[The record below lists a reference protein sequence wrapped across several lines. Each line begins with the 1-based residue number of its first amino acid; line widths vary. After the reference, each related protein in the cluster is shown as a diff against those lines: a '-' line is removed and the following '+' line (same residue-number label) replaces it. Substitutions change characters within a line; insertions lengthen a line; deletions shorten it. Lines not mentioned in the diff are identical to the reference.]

1 MLYANFLLLSKV
13 VEEKDW
19 LRVRTHSA
27 SKVLKSRE
35 GEYVRLLGW
44 VASKRTIGNI
54 VFCLIRDG
62 SGFIQVAGKKG
73 VTDENTLDTMKRVS
87 LESAVMVGGSVKDDE
102 RAPGGKELSVKEFQ
116 IIALAEKWPITKS
129 AIKSSSFLYDN
140 RHLSIRGRKAI
151 SILKIRSE
159 LIYSSLEFF
168 RKHGFFLINAPTL
181 VQSACEGGATLFDL
195 DYFGKIAFLT
205 QSAQL
210 YEEAA
215 ICAFEKVFVLQPA
228 FRAEK
233 SKTAKHLTE
242 FWMLEAEQ
250 AFATHED
257 IMKLEED
264 LVSYVTNSIVEKCSE
279 ELNTIGRKFSPP
291 NPPFPRITYDE
302 AREIAMSKG
311 IEFEWG
317 DDIPTEAENILSK
330 SFEGPFFITGYPL
343 SARSFYHMTDP
354 KDERLTL
361 SSDLMAPEGYG
372 EIATGGQRIHDYNTL
387 LERVRK
393 QELPIESFSWYLDL
407 RKYGLPP
414 HSGFGIGI
422 ERLVRWVCGLK
433 HIRATTLFP
442 RTITR
447 ITP

>member
-1 MLYANFLLLSKV
+1 MLSKII
-13 VEEKDW
+13 EETDW

-27 SKVLKSRE
+27 SKALNSNE

-44 VASKRTIGNI
+44 VASKRVIGNI
-54 VFCLIRDG
+54 IFCLIRDG

-73 VTDENTLDTMKRVS
+73 ITDENTLDSMGRVS
-87 LESAVMVGGSVKDDE
+87 LESAVMVGGSIRDDE

-151 SILKIRSE
+151 SILKIRAES
-159 LIYSSLEFF
+159 IYSSFEFF
-168 RKHGFFLINAPTL
+168 TKRGFTLINAPML
-181 VQSACEGGATLFDL
+181 VQSACEGGATLFNL
-195 DYFGKIAFLT
+195 DYFGKVAFLT

-228 FRAEK
+228 FRAER

-242 FWMLEAEQ
+242 FCMLEAEQ
-250 AFATHED
+250 AFATHGDVME
-257 IMKLEED
+257 LEEE
-264 LVSYVTNSIVEKCSE
+264 LVSYITNHIVDKCSE
-279 ELNTIGRKFSPP
+279 ELKTIGRRFSPP
-291 NPPFPRITYDE
+291 TTPFPRITYDE
-302 AREIAMSKG
+302 ARNMSIRKG
-311 IEFEWG
+311 MTFEWG

-330 SFEGPFFITGYPL
+330 SFDKPFFITCYPL
-343 SARSFYHMTDP
+343 KARSFYHMADP
-354 KDERLTL
+354 KDEGVTL
-361 SSDLMAPEGYG
+361 SSDLMASEGYG
-372 EIATGGQRIHDYNTL
+372 EIATGGQRIHDYDTL
-387 LERVRK
+387 LERIKK
-393 QELPIESFSWYLDL
+393 QDLPIESFSWYLDL
-407 RKYGLPP
+407 RRYGLPP

-422 ERLVRWVCGLK
+422 ERLVRWICGLK
-433 HIRATTLFP
+433 HIRASTLFP

-447 ITP
+447 ISP

>member
-1 MLYANFLLLSKV
+1 MLSKFI
-13 VEEKDW
+13 EDTNW

-27 SKVLKSRE
+27 SKALNSRE
-35 GEYVRLLGW
+35 GESVRLLGW
-44 VASKRTIGNI
+44 VASKRIIGNI
-54 VFCLIRDG
+54 LFAIIRDG

-73 VTDENTLDTMKRVS
+73 ITDENTLDNMRRVS
-87 LESAVMVGGSVKDDE
+87 LESAVMVGGLIRDDK
-102 RAPGGKELSVKEFQ
+102 RAPRGKELSVKEFK

-129 AIKSSSFLYDN
+129 AIKSPSFLYDN
-140 RHLSIRGRKAI
+140 RHLSIRGRKAV

-159 LIYSSLEFF
+159 SIYSSIEFF
-168 RKHGFFLINAPTL
+168 TKHGFFLINAPTL
-181 VQSACEGGATLFDL
+181 VQSACEGGATLFNL

-215 ICAFEKVFVLQPA
+215 ICSFEKVFVLQPA

-250 AFATHED
+250 AFATHDD
-257 IMKLEED
+257 IMRLEED
-264 LVSYVTNSIVEKCSE
+264 LVSHIANSVVEKCSE
-279 ELNTIGRKFSPP
+279 ELKIIGRKFSPP
-291 NPPFPRITYDE
+291 NPPFPKITYDE
-302 AREIAMSKG
+302 ARDMAISKG
-311 IEFEWG
+311 IEFDWG

-330 SFEGPFFITGYPL
+330 NFEKPFFITGYPL
-343 SARSFYHMTDP
+343 SARSFYHMADP
-354 KDERLTL
+354 KDERITL

-372 EIATGGQRIHDYNTL
+372 EIATGGQRIHDYNAL
-387 LERVRK
+387 LDRVRR
-393 QELPIESFSWYLDL
+393 QDLPTESFSWYLDL

-422 ERLVRWVCGLK
+422 ERLVRWICDLK
-433 HIRATTLFP
+433 HIRASTLFP

-447 ITP
+447 INP

>member
-1 MLYANFLLLSKV
+1 MRALNS
-13 VEEKDW
+13 D
-19 LRVRTHSA
+19 
-27 SKVLKSRE
+27 E
-35 GEYVRLLGW
+35 GEYVRILGW
-44 VASKRTIGNI
+44 VASKRVIGKI
-54 VFCLIRDG
+54 IFCLIRDG

-73 VTDENTLDTMKRVS
+73 ITDEDSFNFMRRVS
-87 LESAVMVGGSVKDDE
+87 LESAVMVGGLIRNDE
-102 RAPGGKELSVKEFQ
+102 RAPKGKELSVKEFK

-129 AIKSSSFLYDN
+129 AIKSPSFLYDN

-151 SILKIRSE
+151 SIIKIRSE
-159 LIYSSLEFF
+159 LIYSSFEFF
-168 RKHGFFLINAPTL
+168 KKQGFHLINAPTL
-181 VQSACEGGATLFDL
+181 VQSACEGGATLFNL

-264 LVSYVTNSIVEKCSE
+264 LLCYVVNKIFEKCSE
-279 ELNTIGRKFSPP
+279 ELKIIGRKFSQLD
-291 NPPFPRITYDE
+291 PPFPRITYDE
-302 AREIAMSKG
+302 AREISISKG

-330 SFEGPFFITGYPL
+330 SFDKPFFITGYPL
-343 SARSFYHMTDP
+343 SARSFYHMADP
-354 KDERLTL
+354 KDERITL

-422 ERLVRWVCGLK
+422 ERLVRWICGLK
-433 HIRATTLFP
+433 HIRASALFP

-447 ITP
+447 INP

>member
-1 MLYANFLLLSKV
+1 MLSKII
-13 VEEKDW
+13 EDMDW
-19 LRVRTHSA
+19 LRVRTHNV
-27 SKVLKSRE
+27 SKVLKSSE

-44 VASKRTIGNI
+44 IASKRMIGNI

-73 VTDENTLDTMKRVS
+73 VTDENALDAMKRVS
-87 LESAVMVGGSVKDDE
+87 LESAVMVGGLIRDDK
-102 RAPGGKELSVKEFQ
+102 RAPRGKELSVKEFQ
-116 IIALAEKWPITKS
+116 IISLAEKWPITKS
-129 AIKSSSFLYDN
+129 AIKSPSFLYDN
-140 RHLSIRGRKAI
+140 RHLSIRGRKAR
-151 SILKIRSE
+151 SILRIRSE
-159 LIYSSLEFF
+159 LIYSSIEFF
-168 RKHGFFLINAPTL
+168 TKQGFFLINAPTL
-181 VQSACEGGATLFDL
+181 VQSACEGGATLFNL
-195 DYFGKIAFLT
+195 DYFGKIAYLT

-215 ICAFEKVFVLQPA
+215 ICSFEKVFVLQPA

-250 AFATHED
+250 AFATHDD

-264 LVSYVTNSIVEKCSE
+264 LVSYITNNIVEKCSE
-279 ELNTIGRKFSPP
+279 EFEIIGRKFSPP
-291 NPPFPRITYDE
+291 SAPFPKITYDE
-302 AREIAMSKG
+302 ARNIAMSKG

-317 DDIPTEAENILSK
+317 EDIPTEAENIISK
-330 SFEGPFFITGYPL
+330 SFEKPFFITGYPI
-343 SARSFYHMTDP
+343 SARSFYHMADP
-354 KDERLTL
+354 RDERVTL

-387 LERVRK
+387 MERVRK
-393 QELPIESFSWYLDL
+393 QDLPTESFSWYLDL
-407 RKYGLPP
+407 RRYGLPP

-433 HIRATTLFP
+433 HIRASTLFP

-447 ITP
+447 INP

>member
-1 MLYANFLLLSKV
+1 MEKII
-13 VEEKDW
+13 EGKDW
-19 LRVRTHSA
+19 LRLRTHSVLE
-27 SKVLKSRE
+27 SLKSNE

-44 VASKRTIGNI
+44 VASKSVIGNI
-54 VFCLIRDG
+54 IFCLIRDG

-73 VTDENTLDTMKRVS
+73 ITDENVLDAMRRAS
-87 LESAVMVGGSVKDDE
+87 LESAVMVGGFIRSDV
-102 RAPGGKELSVKEFQ
+102 RAPGGKELSVKEFE
-116 IIALAEKWPITKS
+116 IIALADKWPITKS

-140 RHLSIRGRKAI
+140 RHLSIRGRKVI
-151 SILKIRSE
+151 SIMKIRSE
-159 LIYSSLEFF
+159 LIYSSFDFF
-168 RKHGFFLINAPTL
+168 TKQGFHLINAPTL
-181 VQSACEGGATLFDL
+181 VQSACEGGATLFNL
-195 DYFGKIAFLT
+195 NYFGKIAFLT

-215 ICAFEKVFVLQPA
+215 ICALEKVFVLQPA

-264 LVSYVTNSIVEKCSE
+264 LLYYITSRVFEKCSE
-279 ELNTIGRKFSPP
+279 ELKTIGRKFSPP
-291 NPPFPRITYDE
+291 DPPFPRITYDE

-330 SFEGPFFITGYPL
+330 SFDKPFFITGYPL
-343 SARSFYHMTDP
+343 SARSFYHMVDP
-354 KDERLTL
+354 NDERITL
-361 SSDLMAPEGYG
+361 SSDLIAPEGYG

-387 LERVRK
+387 LERIRK

-422 ERLVRWVCGLK
+422 ERLLRWICGLK
-433 HIRATTLFP
+433 HIRASTLFP

-447 ITP
+447 INP

>member
-1 MLYANFLLLSKV
+1 MGKIFEDIN
-13 VEEKDW
+13 W
-19 LRVRTHSA
+19 LKFRTHSISDA
-27 SKVLKSRE
+27 LKSDK

-44 VASKRTIGNI
+44 IASKRAMGKII
-54 VFCLIRDG
+54 FCLIRDG
-62 SGFIQVAGKKG
+62 SGFIQVAGKEG
-73 VTDENTLDTMKRVS
+73 ITDEKALDAMKRVS
-87 LESAVMVGGSVKDDE
+87 LESTVMVGGLIRDDE
-102 RAPGGKELSVKEFQ
+102 RAPKGKEISVKEFK
-116 IIALAEKWPITKS
+116 IIALSEKWPITKS
-129 AIKSSSFLYDN
+129 AIKSPSFLYDN

-151 SILKIRSE
+151 SIMKIRSE
-159 LIYSSLEFF
+159 LIYSSFDFF
-168 RKHGFFLINAPTL
+168 KKQGFHLINAPTL
-181 VQSACEGGATLFDL
+181 VQSACEGGATLFNL
-195 DYFGKIAFLT
+195 NYFGKIAFLT

-264 LVSYVTNSIVEKCSE
+264 LLCHMISNVFEKCSE
-279 ELNTIGRKFSPP
+279 ELRIIGRKFSPP
-291 NPPFPRITYDE
+291 DPPFPRITYDE
-302 AREIAMSKG
+302 AREIAISKG

-317 DDIPTEAENILSK
+317 GDIPTEAENILSK
-330 SFEGPFFITGYPL
+330 SFDKPFFITGYPL
-343 SARSFYHMTDP
+343 SARSFYHMADP
-354 KDERLTL
+354 KDERITL
-361 SSDLMAPEGYG
+361 SSDLIAPEGYG

-387 LERVRK
+387 LERIRK
-393 QELPIESFSWYLDL
+393 QELPVESFSWYLDL
-407 RKYGLPP
+407 RRYGLPP

-422 ERLVRWVCGLK
+422 ERLLRWICGLK
-433 HIRATTLFP
+433 HIRASTLFP

-447 ITP
+447 INP

>member
-1 MLYANFLLLSKV
+1 MSKFI
-13 VEEKDW
+13 EEMDW
-19 LRVRTHSA
+19 SRFRTHSA
-27 SKVLKSRE
+27 SKALNSRE

-44 VASKRTIGNI
+44 VASKRIIGNI
-54 VFCLIRDG
+54 LFCLMRDG

-73 VTDENTLDTMKRVS
+73 ITDDNTLDIMRRVS
-87 LESAVMVGGSVKDDE
+87 LESAVMVGGVIRDDE

-129 AIKSSSFLYDN
+129 AIKSPSFLYDN

-159 LIYSSLEFF
+159 LIYSSIEFF
-168 RKHGFFLINAPTL
+168 TKNGFFLINAPTL
-181 VQSACEGGATLFDL
+181 VQSACEGGATLFNL

-215 ICAFEKVFVLQPA
+215 ICSFEKVFVLQPA

-250 AFATHED
+250 AFATHDD
-257 IMKLEED
+257 IMRLEED
-264 LVSYVTNSIVEKCSE
+264 LVFHITNSVVEKCSE
-279 ELNTIGRKFSPP
+279 ELKIIGRKFSPP
-291 NPPFPRITYDE
+291 NPPFPKITYDE
-302 AREIAMSKG
+302 ARDMAISKG
-311 IEFEWG
+311 IEFDWG
-317 DDIPTEAENILSK
+317 EDIPTEAENILSK
-330 SFEGPFFITGYPL
+330 NFEKPFFITGYPL
-343 SARSFYHMTDP
+343 SARSFYHMADP
-354 KDERLTL
+354 KDERITL

-372 EIATGGQRIHDYNTL
+372 EIATGGQRIHDYNAL
-387 LERVRK
+387 LDRVRR
-393 QELPIESFSWYLDL
+393 QDLPTESFSWYLDL

-422 ERLVRWVCGLK
+422 ERLVRWICDLK
-433 HIRATTLFP
+433 HIRASTLFP

-447 ITP
+447 INP

>member
-1 MLYANFLLLSKV
+1 MLSKII
-13 VEEKDW
+13 EETNW
-19 LRVRTHSA
+19 LRIRTHSA
-27 SKVLKSRE
+27 SKALNSSE

-44 VASKRTIGNI
+44 VASKRIIGGI
-54 VFCLIRDG
+54 VFSLIRDG

-73 VTDENTLDTMKRVS
+73 ITDDNTLEVMGRVS
-87 LESAVMVGGSVKDDE
+87 LESAVMVGGMIRDDE

-116 IIALAEKWPITKS
+116 TIALAEKWPITKS
-129 AIKSSSFLYDN
+129 AIKSPSFLYDN
-140 RHLSIRGRKAI
+140 RHLSIRGRKAT

-159 LIYSSLEFF
+159 LIHSSIEFF
-168 RKHGFFLINAPTL
+168 TKHGFFLINAPIL
-181 VQSACEGGATLFDL
+181 VQSACEGGATLFNL
-195 DYFGKIAFLT
+195 DYFGSTAFLT

-215 ICAFEKVFVLQPA
+215 ICAFEKAFVLQPA

-250 AFATHED
+250 AFATHDD

-264 LVSYVTNSIVEKCSE
+264 LVSHITNRVVEKCSE
-279 ELNTIGRKFSPP
+279 ELKIIGRKFLPP
-291 NPPFPRITYDE
+291 NPPFPKITYDE
-302 AREIAMSKG
+302 ARDMAISKG
-311 IEFEWG
+311 VEFEWG
-317 DDIPTEAENILSK
+317 EDIPTEAENILSK
-330 SFEGPFFITGYPL
+330 SFDKPFFITGYPL
-343 SARSFYHMTDP
+343 TARRFYHMADP
-354 KDERLTL
+354 RDERITL

-372 EIATGGQRIHDYNTL
+372 EMATGGQRIHDYNTL

-393 QELPIESFSWYLDL
+393 QDLPLESFSWYLDL

-422 ERLVRWVCGLK
+422 ERLVRWICGLK
-433 HIRATTLFP
+433 HIRASTLFP

-447 ITP
+447 INP